1 MYYNFN
7 KVLNDAKK
15 YNIKIAERGFGQT
28 YYLRE
33 KKAIHML
40 QSYAG
45 MTHKLTDNQGR
56 PKLDQAIEIVLNLLE
71 EQDNRIK
78 ELESDK
84 EIKDKMVEMYIKHIY
99 RSCDFDN
106 RIKTKEQI
114 KQFFEN
120 LAKERGEINE

>member
-1 MYYNFN
+1 MSE
-7 KVLNDAKK
+7 K
-15 YNIKIAERGFGQT
+15 
-28 YYLRE
+28 E

-84 EIKDKMVEMYIKHIY
+84 EIKDKMIELYINHIY
-99 RSCDFDN
+99 KNCDFDN
-106 RIKTKEQI
+106 RTSTKKQI
-114 KQFFEN
+114 KQYFEN
-120 LAKERGEINE
+120 LAKESGEIDEC